1 MEEIEI
7 VRVAMQGGEMV
18 FRVGKDAL
26 KDVLK
31 FAKWLLLLLPNARQ
45 WYEQQ
50 SDQRM
55 RHKINKEEYREIK
68 RLNRE
73 LQAGAVPLDK
83 FIQRYHQEERTIL
96 NIPESCMGEFS
107 KNAKGKGR
115 GKKGLSYAVLPDL
128 NLADGMFQ
136 VMVPNSQLDVARSLL
151 EHLTSIREKE
161 QESQIAAAQREYDL
175 AEQKEKEASALKSHA
190 GRTGLPVSAPED
202 YQELCR
208 KQEEAAKEKL
218 QAELSLQKVRGMLP
232 AEMSIEEYM
241 ATNPLVFNHADIA
254 NELVKEEI
262 PISETMTVRT
272 FLDNPQAG
280 EACLQSPDT
289 VLSLIKEMEGG
300 NAVFKLRDG
309 KEEIGR
315 LKITNLTTD
324 KVLDRFAQEISKKER
339 EYGSVASGKEW
350 FLCDKKDSKKAGEI
364 IKKKKEQQQD
374 VNVSAMKELE
384 PVKNQLTAEEMNKSE
399 YVSIPPEMVTK
410 QYDQQ
415 GNHTGYNLR
424 LEEDEISIPGEN
436 SIGIAPNGDCKLH
449 LKEREYQIY
458 EGGKILDQLIAQQE
472 TKERIQKAK
481 TGSMGQ
487 QPAGMPNLSK
497 NLRQPAEHM
506 PKKER

>member
-45 WYEQQ
+45 WHEQN

-68 RLNRE
+68 RMNRE

-83 FIQRYHQEERTIL
+83 FMQRYHQEERTIL

-190 GRTGLPVSAPED
+190 GRTGIPAIDPES

-241 ATNPLVFNHADIA
+241 ATNPIVFDHADIA

-262 PISETMTVRT
+262 PISEPMTVRT

-289 VLSLIKEMEGG
+289 VLSLTKETEGG
-300 NAVFKLRDG
+300 NAVFKLRDD

-339 EYGSVASGKEW
+339 EYGSAASGKEW
-350 FLCDKKDSKKAGEI
+350 FLCDKKDREKAGEI

-374 VNVSAMKELE
+374 ATAMKELE
-384 PVKNQLTAEEMNKSE
+384 PVKKQLTAEEMNKKE

-410 QYDQQ
+410 KYDKQ
-415 GNHTGYNLR
+415 GNHTGYNLQM
-424 LEEDEISIPGEN
+424 EEDTISIPGKE
-436 SIGIAPNGDCKLH
+436 SIGIAPDGDCKLH

-472 TKERIQKAK
+472 TRERIQKAK
-481 TGSMGQ
+481 TQGTSRQ
-487 QPAGMPNLSK
+487 QAGISHHLSQ
-497 NLRQPAEHM
+497 NVRQHAEHM